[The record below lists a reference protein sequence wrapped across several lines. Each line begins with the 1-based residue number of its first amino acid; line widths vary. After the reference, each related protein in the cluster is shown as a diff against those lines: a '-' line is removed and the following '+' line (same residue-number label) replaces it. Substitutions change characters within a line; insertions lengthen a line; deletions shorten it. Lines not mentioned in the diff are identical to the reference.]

1 MDVIVK
7 INGKDVELGGS
18 GIFRP
23 EVLKPLGIKYPVMA
37 WGMGL
42 ERLALIYYGLNDLRQ
57 LYESDIDW
65 LRNFK
70 IKI

>member
-1 MDVIVK
+1 M
-7 INGKDVELGGS
+7 
-18 GIFRP
+18 
-23 EVLKPLGIKYPVMA
+23 LKPLGIKYPVMA

-42 ERLALIYYGLNDLRQ
+42 ERLALIYYGLSDLRQ

-70 IKI
+70 IRI